1 MNKQFKYAPLALAMA
16 ALFASPLAFA
26 NGEGNGQGHDTDT
39 ISTSK
44 TDTEVN
50 TDVDTSTS
58 SQSLAVNIEKSV
70 SLDEEVDVYVE
81 ADLIPDAYS
90 RALVDDTQTNLL
102 NEAENFNHDNNA
114 TASGDSMSNASGN
127 IGANVA
133 AGDNNQQ
140 DNAAAIAAADAEL
153 TFGMADAQVHASQD
167 GEFNYTLNEGVTNTA
182 GAIDNAFQGASGN
195 VGANF
200 AAGNN
205 NQQKNNLA
213 VSVSS
218 GGVGL
223 AMVTSEQESDRN
235 YTSNTGSVVRLESG
249 GELSGTQELSGTYTG
264 TSDQIGNVYPDIWAN
279 NPGDGPD
286 VHPTDEPGPVGHF
299 DLDTAT
305 QGGSDLNDDGG
316 ALAFNEQG
324 DITLSGTFS
333 GSFSS
338 FQDVF
343 LPSSN
348 DASLS
353 GSAFSGAS
361 GNIGVNIAA
370 GTGNQQNNSL
380 SISASTGTAAGGGSN
395 GGGEPSL

>member
-26 NGEGNGQGHDTDT
+26 INGQGDGGDSNDHTFT
-39 ISTSK
+39 AK
-44 TDTEVN
+44 G
-50 TDVDTSTS
+50 DVEFNADLDTSES
-58 SQSLAVNIEKSV
+58 HHQLDVAIEKDV
-70 SLDEEVDVYVE
+70 SLDEEVNVYV
-81 ADLIPDAYS
+81 DTYLYPDAYS
-90 RALVDDTQTNLL
+90 RALIDDSQSNKL
-102 NEAENFNHDNNA
+102 NRAKNFNHNNNA

-153 TFGMADAQVHASQD
+153 TFGMADAQVHASQN
-167 GEFNYTLNEGVTNTA
+167 GEFNRTKNIGVTNTA
-182 GAIDNAFQGASGN
+182 GAIDNAFQNASGN

-235 YTSNTGSVVRLESG
+235 RTMNAGSVVTLSHG
-249 GELSGTQELSGTYTG
+249 GSVSGTQSLGGTYDG
-264 TSDQIGNVYPDIWAN
+264 TSDQIGDLYADIWSN
-279 NPGDGPD
+279 DPGDSP
-286 VHPTDEPGPVGHF
+286 VHPTNNPGPVGHV
-299 DLDTAT
+299 DLDAAA
-305 QGGSDLNDDGG
+305 QGANDLNDDGG

-324 DITLSGTFS
+324 TIALSGTFS
-333 GSFSS
+333 GSYSGW
-338 FQDVF
+338 QDVF

-361 GNIGVNIAA
+361 GNIGVNVAA

-380 SISASTGTAAGGGSN
+380 SISASTGTSPGGGN
-395 GGGEPSL
+395 GGGGGEQ